1 MSGEPRGGLVQ
12 AGPLLRA
19 VTKDH
24 QRIAILRKPH
34 QPRAVMHLEQP
45 IIQHGQPNGFPLQQ
59 YLLHHRATPCQIK
72 RSARLK
78 VQIHTLFEYLLE
90 TTEAAPE
97 AIVGFSLSAS
107 PRLGDYL
114 EDLNPHQSLDWN
126 GRDFRG
132 LPELRDHVLAQAGLT
147 GICTPADV
155 LITAGAAEANYLS
168 IMQCLQPGER
178 IVMETP
184 GWPQAEVLA
193 KAKGAEII
201 KVARS
206 EADGWRLPLD
216 RLSAA
221 VTPGTRMIFLTNPNN
236 PTGDLMTAAEVA
248 EVVAIADRAG
258 AWLLVDEVYAG
269 LEWDHPRAPSVAGLY
284 ARGITTGSVSKA
296 LGLQGLRTGWM
307 ICPDAGHMRDALIL
321 RENSS
326 EIMNIMGE
334 VIAEVALRPARY
346 ATALARAQ
354 QEGAANLAQMN
365 AWLAAQDQLTWVPPK
380 AGLIGLA
387 RLPDGVDSD
396 AFARFLLAP
405 PYRTFLLPGSAYDL
419 PGHIRL
425 GVGGGAA
432 VRLQDG
438 LDRLSQA
445 LHDWQPKRSS

>member
-1 MSGEPRGGLVQ
+1 MR
-12 AGPLLRA
+12 
-19 VTKDH
+19 
-24 QRIAILRKPH
+24 
-34 QPRAVMHLEQP
+34 
-45 IIQHGQPNGFPLQQ
+45 
-59 YLLHHRATPCQIK
+59 
-72 RSARLK
+72 RSPRLK
-78 VQIHTLFEYLLE
+78 VKIHALFEYLLE
-90 TTEAAPE
+90 TTEATPE

-114 EDLNPHQSLDWN
+114 ADLNPDQSLDWN

-168 IMQCLQPGER
+168 ILQLLQPGER
-178 IVMETP
+178 IVIEAP

-193 KAKGAEII
+193 KAKGAEIV
-201 KVARS
+201 KVKRD
-206 EADGWRLPLD
+206 EAQGWRLPLD
-216 RLSAA
+216 RLAAA

-236 PTGDLMTAAEVA
+236 PTGDLLSAAEVA
-248 EVVAIADRAG
+248 EVVAIADRVG
-258 AWLLVDEVYAG
+258 AWLLIDEVYAG
-269 LEWDHPRAPSVAGLY
+269 LEWDGPRAPSVAGLY
-284 ARGITTGSVSKA
+284 QRGITTGSVSKA

-334 VIAEVALRPARY
+334 VIAEVALRPSRY
-346 ATALARAQ
+346 AAALDRAR

-365 AWLAAQDQLTWVPPK
+365 QWVAGQHLLTWVPPK
-380 AGLIGLA
+380 AGLIGLG
-387 RLPDGVDSD
+387 RLAPGIDSA
-396 AFARFLLAP
+396 AFARFLLTP
-405 PYRTFLLPGSAYDL
+405 PYRTFLMPGSAYDL

-432 VRLQDG
+432 VRLQEG
-438 LDRLSQA
+438 LDRLGQA
-445 LHDWQPKRSS
+445 LQDWNVGN